1 MPVAASS
8 LHYSGPVVGFALPQ
22 HGNSAGGDG
31 LLLFGVRVLDLA
43 TGDGEAVTRLFADL
57 GADVLKIERPD
68 GSPARGELPSV
79 AGTAIPFALHNANKR
94 IATLDACEGNDRR
107 RFLDLVAGAD
117 IVVDDGIPG
126 HAASFGA
133 TAEELARRFQH
144 LVVLTVTD
152 FGTSGPYASWRATDP
167 VLYAMSTALSRSG
180 PPAGRPLLPPD
191 GIASATAAVQAAW
204 SALAA
209 YYHRLRCG
217 AGDYID
223 FSRFEAVVQAL
234 DPPFGAM
241 GQGALAQRRSGSWR
255 GRPRNQDVYPIF
267 ACRDGY
273 VRTCVMS
280 PRQWRG
286 MRAWLGEPD
295 EFQDPKYDTI
305 GGRFSATRE
314 IGAMV
319 AALFADQ
326 TMDELVAAGQ
336 RHGVPIA
343 AVLTP
348 AEVLSSDHFR
358 KVGAVAEIEVGN
370 GAHIAVPA
378 GPFVVGAGRA
388 GLRRPA
394 PQVGPAAWLGPA
406 TSPTATGHIGG
417 RPFDGIRILDLGV
430 IVAGGELGRLFA
442 DLGAEVIKVESAAY
456 PDGLR
461 QTRAGQ
467 PMSEAF
473 AWAHRNKYGLG
484 LDLRRPE
491 GAAIFGRLVMHSDM
505 VFANFKPGTLAG
517 LGFSY
522 RQLQRINPRIVLAE
536 SSAFGDIE
544 PWSDRMGYGPL
555 VRAATGITRLW
566 TSGKTGELGPP
577 FLDAVTVFPDHVVA
591 RIVAIAALAALIRRD
606 RTGRGAHVHIS
617 QAEAAVNQLAT
628 VYVTEE
634 SRAAGLPVT
643 DSAAMH
649 GVYRCA
655 GDDEWC
661 VISVRDDADWAAV
674 AAAMGR
680 EDLSR
685 TGCDI
690 AAEITAWT
698 ETLDKAGVTG
708 CLQLAGVPAGP
719 MNRPADLLTDPQ
731 VEHRKF
737 FTDMAHPLFDVPLP
751 SETGPA
757 PYRNIPPAELRP
769 APMPGEH
776 TREVCQKILGLDTA
790 EIDRL
795 ISDGVL
801 FASPR
806 TISRRSG

>member
-1 MPVAASS
+1 MPAAAAS

-22 HGNSAGGDG
+22 YGDSAGGDDPP
-31 LLLFGVRVLDLA
+31 LLGMRVLDLA

-57 GADVLKIERPD
+57 GADVLKIEPPA
-68 GSPARGELPSV
+68 GSPGRGVLPSV

-94 IATLDACEGNDRR
+94 VAMLNGSEGDDRR

-117 IVVDDGIPG
+117 IVVDDGSPG
-126 HAASFGA
+126 QAASFGA
-133 TAEELARRFQH
+133 PAQELAGRFQH
-144 LVVLTVTD
+144 VVVLTVTD
-152 FGTSGPYASWRATDP
+152 FGTSGPYASWQATEP

-180 PPAGRPLLPPD
+180 PPTGKPVLPPE
-191 GIASATAAVQAAW
+191 GIASATAAAQAAW

-217 AGDYID
+217 AGDYVD
-223 FSRFEAVVQAL
+223 FSRFEAVAQAL
-234 DPPFGAM
+234 DPPFGSI
-241 GQGALAQRRSGSWR
+241 GQGALAHRQSDTWR

-267 ACRDGY
+267 ACKDGY

-286 MRAWLGEPD
+286 MRAWLGEPGQ
-295 EFQDPKYDTI
+295 FQDPKYDTI

-314 IGAMV
+314 IGALV
-319 AALFADQ
+319 ADLFADQ

-348 AEVLSSDHFR
+348 TEVLSSDHFR
-358 KVGAVAEIEVGN
+358 NVGAVAQIEAGN
-370 GAHIAVPA
+370 GAHVAAPA
-378 GPFVVGAGRA
+378 GPFVVDAGRA
-388 GLRRPA
+388 GLRPPA
-394 PQVGPAAWLGPA
+394 PQVGAAAWMGP
-406 TSPTATGHIGG
+406 TIPTATGNIGG

-430 IVAGGELGRLFA
+430 IVAGGEVGRLFA
-442 DLGAEVIKVESAAY
+442 DLGAEVIKVENAAY

-484 LDLRRPE
+484 LDLRHPE
-491 GAAIFGRLVMHSDM
+491 GSEIFGRLVAQSDM

-522 RQLQRINPRIVLAE
+522 REMKKINARIVLAE
-536 SSAFGDIE
+536 SSAFGDTG

-577 FLDAVTVFPDHVVA
+577 FWDAVTVFPDHVVA

-617 QAEAAVNQLAT
+617 QAEAAVNQLAS
-628 VYVTEE
+628 VYVTGE
-634 SRAAGLPVT
+634 SRAAGLPVA
-643 DSAAMH
+643 DGAAMH

-680 EDLSR
+680 KGLDR
-685 TGCDI
+685 TGCDTS
-690 AAEITAWT
+690 AEITAWT
-698 ETLDKAGVTG
+698 ETLDNAAVTG
-708 CLQLAGVPAGP
+708 RLQLAGVPAGP

-731 VEHRKF
+731 LEHRKF
-737 FTDMAHPLFDVPLP
+737 FTAMAHPLFDAPLP

-795 ISDGVL
+795 ISDGAL

-806 TISRRSG
+806 TTSRRSG

>member
-1 MPVAASS
+1 
-8 LHYSGPVVGFALPQ
+8 VVGFELPQ
-22 HGNSAGGDG
+22 HGESAGGDD
-31 LLLFGVRVLDLA
+31 LPLVGVRVLDLA
-43 TGDGEAVTRLFADL
+43 TGDGESVTRHFADL
-57 GADVLKIERPD
+57 GADVLKIEPPD
-68 GSPARGELPSV
+68 GSPARGALPSV
-79 AGTAIPFALHNANKR
+79 TGTAIPFALHNANKR
-94 IATLDACEGNDRR
+94 VATLNACEDDDRR
-107 RFLDLVAGAD
+107 RFLDLVASAD

-126 HAASFGA
+126 QAASFGV
-133 TAEELARRFQH
+133 TAQELARRFQH

-152 FGTSGPYASWRATDP
+152 FGTSGPYAGWRATDP
-167 VLYAMSTALSRSG
+167 VLYAMSTPLSRSG
-180 PPAGRPLLPPD
+180 PPTGRPVLPPD
-191 GIASATAAVQAAW
+191 GIASATAAAQGAW
-204 SALAA
+204 CALVA

-223 FSRFEAVVQAL
+223 FSRFEAVVLAL
-234 DPPFGAM
+234 DPPFGAI
-241 GQGALAQRRSGSWR
+241 GQGALAQRQPDIWR

-267 ACRDGY
+267 ACKDGY

-295 EFQDPKYDTI
+295 QFQDPKYDTI
-305 GGRFSATRE
+305 GGRFAATRE
-314 IGAMV
+314 LGALV
-319 AALFADQ
+319 ADLFADQ
-326 TMDELVAAGQ
+326 TMSELVAEGQ
-336 RHGVPIA
+336 CRGVPIA

-348 AEVLSSDHFR
+348 TDVLSSDHFR
-358 KVGAVAEIEVGN
+358 IVGAVAEIEVGN
-370 GAHIAVPA
+370 GAHIAAPA
-378 GPFVVGAGRA
+378 CPFVVDAGRS

-394 PQVGPAAWLGPA
+394 PQTGTAAWLGA
-406 TSPTATGHIGG
+406 TTSPTATGHIGD

-442 DLGAEVIKVESAAY
+442 DLGAEVIKVENAAY

-461 QTRAGQ
+461 QARAAQ

-484 LDLRRPE
+484 LDLRAPE
-491 GAAIFGRLVMHSDM
+491 GAEIFGRLVAQSDM

-522 RQLQRINPRIVLAE
+522 PELQQINPRIVLAE
-536 SSAFGDIE
+536 SSAYGDTG

-591 RIVAIAALAALIRRD
+591 RIVAIAALAALIRRV
-606 RTGRGAHVHIS
+606 RAGRGAHVHIS
-617 QAEAAVNQLAT
+617 QAEVAVNQLAA
-628 VYVTEE
+628 VYVTEV

-643 DSAAMH
+643 DRADTH

-674 AAAMGR
+674 ATAIGR
-680 EDLSR
+680 EGLSR
-685 TGCDI
+685 TGRDT

-698 ETLDKAGVTG
+698 ETLDKTAVTG
-708 CLQLAGVPAGP
+708 HLQLVGVPAGP

-731 VEHRKF
+731 VEHRKV
-737 FTDMAHPLFDVPLP
+737 FTGMAHPLFDAPLP
-751 SETGPA
+751 SEAGPA
-757 PYRNIPPAELRP
+757 PYINIPPAELRP

-776 TREVCQKILGLDTA
+776 TREICQKILGLDTA

-795 ISDGVL
+795 IADGVL
-801 FASPR
+801 FASRP
-806 TISRRSG
+806 TTSRRSG